1 LHKGAEILSFLAILD
16 GLIAATAVA
25 ILISGLDD
33 LLIDVLYW
41 SRRLAL
47 RLGWQRQEPQ
57 PTAAA
62 LQALP
67 ERYLAIMVPAWKE
80 ADVIASMVENTLR
93 TLDYQRYV
101 VFLGTYRN
109 DLETTAQ
116 ADAMV
121 QADPVHMVRAH
132 VDRDGPTCKADC
144 LNWIMRAIRG
154 YEERHAMEFAGVVMH
169 DCEDVVHPLELRYFN
184 YRLQTADLVQLPVMS
199 LELPWNSWVGGAY
212 LDDFSESHQKDILVR
227 QQLTGIVPGAGV
239 ALGYSRKVLEEMSH
253 RHGGQLFNVDSL
265 TEDYDFSFRLAEVP
279 GMRQVFAGA
288 QVVGAANPPHGRGA
302 TPLSDLWRRP
312 ATATGLLATCEYF
325 PSTFKAAY
333 RQRARWVLGI
343 SFLGWRQLGWRGS
356 FWNRYLL
363 YRDRKGLWTA
373 PLSML
378 AYVLLL
384 YTLAAQALGHG
395 ELVGRWLQQ
404 PWIQAILLTNVGLL
418 ANRGFQRMWF
428 VTQANGLQHG
438 LLSIPRM
445 VFGNFINFAAVS
457 RAWHQWLRHLATG
470 VPIAWDKTQH
480 TFPTSAALAHH
491 RRRLGDLLVARGAIS
506 QEALTSALQLQASSG
521 ARLGQLLLEQG
532 SVSPEA
538 LADAVAI
545 QDELPRARRHSQPMP
560 AAAASIDP
568 ALIRAH
574 QVVPMAVDAHNT
586 LEVAVAS
593 RPTPEVTR
601 AIKSSSGLHVAYVVA
616 CDHEV
621 RAWVDQLAPQP
632 KTSGGAQ

>member
-1 LHKGAEILSFLAILD
+1 MSFLATIDALV
-16 GLIAATAVA
+16 AATAVA

-33 LLIDVLYW
+33 LLIDALYW

-57 PTAAA
+57 PTAEA

-93 TLDYQRYV
+93 TLDYQRYA

-109 DLETTAQ
+109 DPETTAR
-116 ADAMV
+116 AEEMV
-121 QADPVHMVRAH
+121 QADPVHMVRAP

-144 LNWIMRAIRG
+144 LNWIMRAIRA

-199 LELPWNSWVGGAY
+199 LELPWNAWVGGAY

-239 ALGYSRKVLEEMSH
+239 ALGYSRRVLEEMIKL
-253 RHGGQLFNVDSL
+253 HGGQLFNVDSL

-279 GMRQVFAGA
+279 GMRQVFAGGP
-288 QVVGAANPPHGRGA
+288 VIGAANPPQGRGA

-312 ATATGLLATCEYF
+312 ATSTGLLATCEYF

-343 SFLGWRQLGWRGS
+343 AFLGWRQLGWRGN

-363 YRDRKGLWTA
+363 YRDRKGLLTA

-378 AYVLLL
+378 AYALLM
-384 YTLAAQALGHG
+384 YTLAAQVLAQGDG
-395 ELVGRWLQQ
+395 IERWLQR
-404 PWIQAILLTNVGLL
+404 PWMQAILLTNVGLL

-445 VFGNFINFAAVS
+445 IFGNFINFAAVG

-506 QEALTSALQLQASSG
+506 QEALTSALQLQLASG
-521 ARLGQLLLEQG
+521 ARLGQVLLQQG
-532 SVSPEA
+532 SVSAEA

-545 QDELPRARRHSQPMP
+545 QDELPRARRDSQPM
-560 AAAASIDP
+560 AAFVSRLDP
-568 ALIRAH
+568 ELIRAH
-574 QVVPMAVDAHNT
+574 QVVPLQVDANNT
-586 LEVAVAS
+586 LEVAVAA
-593 RPTPEVTR
+593 RPTPAVTR
-601 AIKSSSGLHVAYVVA
+601 AIRSASGLHVAYVVA

-621 RAWVDQLAPQP
+621 QAWVDQLAPRP
-632 KTSGGAQ
+632 ETPGRAQ